1 MKVPSIIGRRVDMSK
16 KSKRNKEN
24 RNKVP
29 NTQNPQAI
37 RKTRNII
44 FLPINMFRIFV
55 VVAVIILSS
64 LVLFGN
70 YTELR
75 SFQLNLANQILLSLL
90 LLVNGI
96 TGLKSSDK
104 QKRGMA
110 YTSLLLALFLL
121 GFTVITL
128 LNS

>member
-1 MKVPSIIGRRVDMSK
+1 MSK

-24 RNKVP
+24 RDKVP
-29 NTQNPQAI
+29 NTQNTQAI
-37 RKTRNII
+37 RKTRNIM
-44 FLPINMFRIFV
+44 FSPINMFRIFV

-64 LVLFGN
+64 FVLFGN
-70 YTELR
+70 FTALQ

-110 YTSLLLALFLL
+110 YTSLILAVFLL
-121 GFTVITL
+121 SFTVITL

>member
-1 MKVPSIIGRRVDMSK
+1 MSK

-24 RNKVP
+24 RDKVP
-29 NTQNPQAI
+29 NTQNTQKTQAI
-37 RKTRNII
+37 RKTRNIM

-64 LVLFGN
+64 FVLFGN
-70 YTELR
+70 FTALQ

-110 YTSLLLALFLL
+110 YTSLILAVFLL
-121 GFTVITL
+121 SFTVITL

>member
-1 MKVPSIIGRRVDMSK
+1 MVK
-16 KSKRNKEN
+16 KRQRNKD
-24 RNKVP
+24 KLP
-29 NTQNPQAI
+29 NTQNTQTI
-37 RKTRNII
+37 RRARNIM
-44 FLPINMFRIFV
+44 FLPINMFRVFV

-70 YTELR
+70 FTELQ
-75 SFQLNLANQILLSLL
+75 SFQMNLVNQILLSLL
-90 LLVNGI
+90 LIGNGTI
-96 TGLKSSDK
+96 GLKSGNK

-110 YTSLLLALFLL
+110 YTSLLLGLFLI

>member
-1 MKVPSIIGRRVDMSK
+1 MSK

-24 RNKVP
+24 KDKVP
-29 NTQNPQAI
+29 NTQNTQTITKA
-37 RKTRNII
+37 RNVML
-44 FLPINMFRIFV
+44 LPINIFRVFV

-64 LVLFGN
+64 FVLFGN
-70 YTELR
+70 FTELQ
-75 SFQLNLANQILLSLL
+75 SFRLNLVNQILLSLL

-96 TGLKSSDK
+96 IGIKSNDK

-110 YTSLLLALFLL
+110 YTSLLLGLFLI

>member
-1 MKVPSIIGRRVDMSK
+1 MGSK
-16 KSKRNKEN
+16 KKRNKEHKEN
-24 RNKVP
+24 ALSRQNTHEKRN
-29 NTQNPQAI
+29 
-37 RKTRNII
+37 TRSII
-44 FLPINMFRIFV
+44 FLPINIFRILV
-55 VVAVIILSS
+55 VIAVVILSL

-70 YTELR
+70 FTELQ

-96 TGLKSSDK
+96 KGLKSSDK

-128 LNS
+128 FNS